1 LLLLLDVPLLLL
13 RQLLLVALLMLF
25 LQFRR
30 LFVLLVLTCALQLK
44 LGCVVHACNS
54 RCTTRCR
61 LLAELLPLFC
71 SVSPLMLRCINC
83 HPCQLLLGEQNKQW
97 RGSREQVSKE
107 YQSPGALL
115 QLWLQ

>member
-1 LLLLLDVPLLLL
+1 LLLLHDVLLLLLW
-13 RQLLLVALLMLF
+13 QLLLVALLF

-30 LFVLLVLTCALQLK
+30 LFVLSVLTCALQLK

-61 LLAELLPLFC
+61 WLAELLPLSC
-71 SVSPLMLRCINC
+71 SVRPLMLRCINC

-107 YQSPGALL
+107 CQSSGALL
-115 QLWLQ
+115 RLWLK